1 MSGEDIVFLDIAALA
16 GAIARKELSPVE
28 VARAYLDRIERLD
41 GTLHAYISVR
51 PEAALKAARAAEA
64 KVMAGEALGP
74 LHGVP
79 LAVKDLFDVGG
90 WRRTC
95 GSAFL
100 DEEVAADATAVARL
114 RSAGAVLLG
123 LLNLHEF
130 AFGPTGI
137 NPHHGTARNPWDT
150 ERVSGGS
157 SSGSGCAV
165 AAGLAAGAL
174 GTDTGGSIRIP
185 AALCGVVGLKQS
197 YGLASRSGIYPL
209 SESFDHGGPLARTV
223 ADAALLLQAI
233 AGEDPTDPSTR
244 GAMVEDYTAGLG
256 KSIAGLRVGVPE
268 DFFFTNL
275 DPEIDAAVRAAIAA
289 LAELGAHVE
298 EVALP
303 FAKEAVAA
311 WVTIALVEAHA
322 IHEAHLDE
330 RGDELSPDVRERLL
344 LGRPIAATEYERA
357 RTRREALAGE
367 MARVMER
374 LDVLALPATP
384 ISAVPVDNPVA
395 MLGGREVRAADV
407 LGRFTRLA
415 AFTGQPALSLPCGFT
430 AGGLPIGLQLIGR
443 RFEDAAL
450 LRAAHAYEQA
460 TPWHARRPPEPA
472 GGA

>member
-1 MSGEDIVFLDIAALA
+1 MSGDDIALLDIAALA

-28 VARAYLDRIERLD
+28 AVRAYIDRVERLD
-41 GTLHAYISVR
+41 GTLHAYTSFQ
-51 PEAALKAARAAEA
+51 PEAALEAARAAEA

-79 LAVKDLFDVGG
+79 LAVKDLFGVAG

-100 DEEVAADATAVARL
+100 DEEIAADATAVARL
-114 RSAGAVLLG
+114 RDAGAVLLG

-150 ERVSGGS
+150 ARVCGGS

-174 GTDTGGSIRIP
+174 GSDTGGSIRIP
-185 AALCGVVGLKQS
+185 AALCGVVGLKQT

-209 SESFDHGGPLARTV
+209 SGSFDHGGPLARTV
-223 ADAALLLQAI
+223 TDAALLLQAI
-233 AGEDPTDPSTR
+233 AGEDATDPTTC
-244 GAMVEDYTAGLG
+244 GAVVEDYTAGLG

-311 WVTIALVEAHA
+311 WVTIALVEAYA
-322 IHEAHLDE
+322 IHEAHVDE

-344 LGRPIAATEYERA
+344 LGRPIAAAEYERA
-357 RTRREALAGE
+357 RGRREALVAE
-367 MARVMER
+367 MARVMESV
-374 LDVLALPATP
+374 DVLALPATP
-384 ISAVPVDNPVA
+384 IAAVPVDNPVA
-395 MLGGREVRAADV
+395 MLGGREVTGADV

-415 AFTGQPALSLPCGFT
+415 AFTGQPALSVPCGFT
-430 AGGLPIGLQLIGR
+430 AGGLPIGFQLIGR
-443 RFEDAAL
+443 RFEDASL
-450 LRAAHAYEQA
+450 LRVAHAYEQA